1 MLERLSVGARLLV
14 LSVTLLLA
22 IVGSNLY
29 LVRALRQA
37 VDKAQYADLTV
48 SRIETVQGVRAA
60 FDSLRYWRADL
71 AVSMLMLSERNADVA
86 QGRLSEKLAELAKFD
101 AEVRRA

>member
-22 IVGSNLY
+22 IAGSNLY
-29 LVRALRQA
+29 LMRSLRQA

-48 SRIETVQGVRAA
+48 SRIEIVQGVRAA

-71 AVSMLMLSERNADVA
+71 AVSMLMLRCWASWDWR
-86 QGRLSEKLAELAKFD
+86 
-101 AEVRRA
+101 